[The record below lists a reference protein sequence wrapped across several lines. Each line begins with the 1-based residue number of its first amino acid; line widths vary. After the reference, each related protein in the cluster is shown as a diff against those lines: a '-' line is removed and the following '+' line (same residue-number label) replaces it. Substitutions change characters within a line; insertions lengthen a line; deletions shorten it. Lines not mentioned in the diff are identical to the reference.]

1 MFKNIL
7 VPLDGSPLAEAA
19 LPYAKALAAR
29 TGARLTLMRAAHYAS
44 LLGDMAVEQHRSV
57 EIAEDYLERQVERLA
72 AEGYTAQAAVPF
84 GGSTATWIVEE
95 ADIRHADLVVMATH
109 DRVGADRWLHGSVA
123 ETVVHRSSVPVMV
136 VRTGDVEQLAARF
149 TDQQPVVVVPL
160 DGSELAEAA
169 LPIARGLAD
178 SLGARLVLVGVIP
191 EPGQFV
197 AGQGGAIITYTEP
210 DLAELQ
216 AEVHTYLEGI
226 ARRVGAGPQMEMAIR
241 EGDAAMQIAEVAQAY
256 AAATVVMATHGRTGA
271 IRSILGSVAGNV
283 VHRSSGPVLLVR
295 ARPVQVAEPV
305 AVQQAAALSA
315 S

>member
-29 TGARLTLMRAAHYAS
+29 TGGRLTLVRAAQYAS
-44 LLGDMAVEQHRSV
+44 LLGDMAIEQHRSV

-72 AEGYTAQAAVPF
+72 AEGYAAQAAVPF
-84 GGSTATWIVEE
+84 GGSTANWIVEE
-95 ADIRHADLVVMATH
+95 ADIRGADLVVMATH

-123 ETVVHRSSVPVMV
+123 ETVVHRSSIPVMV
-136 VRTGDVEQLAARF
+136 VRAGDAEQLAGRF
-149 TDQQPVVVVPL
+149 AEQQPPLVVPL

-169 LPIARGLAD
+169 LPIARGLVD
-178 SLGARLVLVGVIP
+178 SLGGRLVLVGVIP
-191 EPGQFV
+191 APGQFI
-197 AGQGGAIITYTEP
+197 AGQGGAITTYTDP
-210 DLAELQ
+210 DLADLH

-226 ARRVGAGPQMEMAIR
+226 ARRVGAGMQMEIAIG
-241 EGDAAMQIAEVAQAY
+241 EGDAATQIAQVAQEY
-256 AAATVVMATHGRTGA
+256 MAAAVVMATHGRTGA

-305 AVQQAAALSA
+305 PVQQTAALPVS
-315 S
+315 